1 MSAIGKQRGPRGLAR
16 ETDRLRTVIDVPP
29 LPPSIPRAHGLLVS
43 AFGRRMLELAGWRI
57 ENIDG
62 GFPDA
67 PKFVLIVAPHTS
79 NWDFPVGLMA
89 KFALRLSCK
98 YIAKHSLFWWPLGV
112 FLRAVG
118 GVPVN
123 RSAASDFV
131 EQTVRIFGGREKLV
145 LVITPEGT
153 RSRVERWKSGFHRI
167 ARAAGVP
174 IVLVSFDYSRKVI
187 RLGPSF
193 AATGDYERDLAAI
206 QARITPEMARHP
218 GRY

>member
-1 MSAIGKQRGPRGLAR
+1 M
-16 ETDRLRTVIDVPP
+16 IDVPP
-29 LPPSIPRAHGLLVS
+29 LGDAVPRAHGPLLA
-43 AFGRRMLELAGWRI
+43 AFGRRMLELAGWRL
-57 ENIDG
+57 ENVGG
-62 GFPDA
+62 GFPDCA
-67 PKFVLIVAPHTS
+67 KFVLIVAPHTS

-112 FLRAVG
+112 LLRALG

-123 RSAASDFV
+123 RAAAAEFAA
-131 EQTVRIFGGREKLV
+131 ETVRIFSERRQLV
-145 LVITPEGT
+145 VVITPEGT

-174 IVLVSFDYSRKVI
+174 VVLVSFDYSRKVV

-193 AATGDYERDLAAI
+193 TATDDYARDLAAI
-206 QARITPEMARHP
+206 QSQLTSAMARHP
-218 GRY
+218 ARYNDGTGPGAA

>member
-1 MSAIGKQRGPRGLAR
+1 M
-16 ETDRLRTVIDVPP
+16 IDVPR
-29 LPPSIPRAHGLLVS
+29 LPPSVPRAHGALV
-43 AFGRRMLELAGWRI
+43 AGFGRRMLELAGWRL
-57 ENIDG
+57 ENIEG

-67 PKFVLIVAPHTS
+67 PKFVLIVSPHTS

-89 KFALRLSCK
+89 KFALHLGAK

-123 RSAASDFV
+123 RSAAPDFV
-131 EQTVRIFGGREKLV
+131 ERTVRIFNGRDQLV

-153 RSRVERWKSGFHRI
+153 RSKVERWKSSFHRI

-174 IVLVSFDYSRKVI
+174 IVLVSFDYSRKLVLI
-187 RLGPSF
+187 GPTF
-193 AATGDYERDLAAI
+193 AAGENYERDLAAI

-218 GRY
+218 ARY

>member
-1 MSAIGKQRGPRGLAR
+1 M
-16 ETDRLRTVIDVPP
+16 IDVPQ
-29 LPPSIPRAHGLLVS
+29 LPPAVPRTHGPLVR
-43 AFGRRMLELAGWRI
+43 AFGRRMLDLAGWRL
-57 ENIDG
+57 ETVDG

-67 PKFVLIVAPHTS
+67 PKFVLIVSPHTS

-89 KFALRLSCK
+89 KFALRLACK

-131 EQTVRIFGGREKLV
+131 EQTVRIFNGRDQLV

-153 RSRVERWKSGFHRI
+153 RSKVERWKSGFHRI

-174 IVLVSFDYSRKVI
+174 IVLVSFDYSRKVV
-187 RLGPSF
+187 RLGPAF
-193 AATGDYERDLAAI
+193 PATEDYERDLAAI

-218 GRY
+218 ARY